1 MTQSLMPEPP
11 PSSSNYGL
19 KKHALSYSE
28 VIAQSVSVI
37 APATVPAAVVGL
49 VFASSGNG
57 TWLSFLLG
65 MIGIV
70 LVGMNVN
77 QFARRSASPGS
88 LFTYIVKGLGPSAGV
103 LSGWALLL
111 GYVATGM
118 STLCGFAIFAE
129 ILLKNLSVHLPVLGL
144 FVLGVLA
151 AGFVAYRDIQI
162 SAKLMLGFE
171 LAAMGFI
178 IVFGFIIWG
187 QHGFA
192 IDLDQLTLQG
202 ATPSG
207 VLLGI
212 VLVVFGFSG
221 FESATSLGE
230 EAKNPLK
237 TIPRAVTHSTLI
249 SGGFFLLM
257 AYIITLGFKGTGVD
271 LGKTEAPF
279 TVLAPR
285 SGLEFFGTLINLG
298 ALLSFFACTLACI
311 NSTAR
316 IVFSMSHHGLFH
328 DALAEAHTVN
338 KTPHVAV
345 VASTLVTLFFPVALI
360 LSGVSAFD
368 AQGHF
373 GTLASFGF
381 LFIFLL
387 VSIAAPIYLYAL
399 DRLKTRDIVIS
410 LAAVGFL
417 ALPILGTLG
426 IPGSTL
432 FPPPSYPDNLFP
444 WIFAGY
450 MAIGLGWLVIQ
461 RIRSPEMVH
470 EMKSSVD
477 ELHHRFDRERNIVRV
492 PRKKATPV
500 SE

>member
-1 MTQSLMPEPP
+1 MSEPP
-11 PSSSNYGL
+11 PTFSNYGL
-19 KKHALSYSE
+19 KKHCLSYSE

-49 VFASSGNG
+49 IFASSGNG

-70 LVGMNVN
+70 LVGVNVN

-118 STLCGFAIFAE
+118 STLCGFAIFSE
-129 ILLKNLSVHLPVLGL
+129 ILLQNLSIHLPVLGL
-144 FVLGVLA
+144 FVLGILT

-171 LAAMGFI
+171 LAAMGI
-178 IVFGFIIWG
+178 IVVFGLILWG

-192 IDLDQLTLQG
+192 IDWDQLTLKG

-237 TIPRAVTHSTLI
+237 NIPRAVTHSTLI

-257 AYIITLGFKGTGVD
+257 AYIITLGFKGSGVD

-279 TVLAPR
+279 AILAPR
-285 SGLEFFGTLINLG
+285 SGLGFFGTLINVG
-298 ALLSFFACTLACI
+298 TLLSFFACTLACI

-345 VASTLVTLFFPVALI
+345 VASAFITLLFPVVLI
-360 LSGVSAFD
+360 LSGISAFD
-368 AQGHF
+368 AQGQF
-373 GTLASFGF
+373 GTVASLGF

-399 DRLKTRDIVIS
+399 DRLKPRDIVFS
-410 LAAVGFL
+410 ALAVGFL
-417 ALPILGTLG
+417 ALPIIGTLG

-432 FPPPSYPDNLFP
+432 FPPPSYPDSLLV
-444 WIFAGY
+444 WIFAAY
-450 MAIGLGWLVIQ
+450 MAVGLGWLIIQ
-461 RIRSPEMVH
+461 RIRSPQMVH

-477 ELHHRFDRERNIVRV
+477 ELHHRFDRERNITRV
-492 PRKKATPV
+492 PKRKPTPV